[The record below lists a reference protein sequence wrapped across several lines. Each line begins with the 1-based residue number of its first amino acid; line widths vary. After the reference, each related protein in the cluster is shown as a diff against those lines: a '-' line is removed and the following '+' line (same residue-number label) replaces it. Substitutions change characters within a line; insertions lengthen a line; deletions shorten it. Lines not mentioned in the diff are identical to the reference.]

1 MSKVGKKLRLEDGQ
15 KYAIQKELQGKGVR
29 KKDVKEEY
37 QAIFDA
43 IQTFANTKIDDHN
56 KKAEKK
62 GKKDSIWQQKDND
75 NETLS
80 STELNIF
87 TDALIKKARHL
98 LFKRTNLSDR
108 EYQRLLKEMGVE
120 EAANAFKKED
130 VLDFIH
136 TLIGKDDQ
144 EGIAKT
150 DKEIENEKKAE
161 TSHIQAKETT
171 GTAIG
176 SQTVTTTESQSV
188 TTTETQPV
196 TTTGSESQSVTTTET
211 QPVTTTGSQT
221 VTTTESQSVT
231 TTESQPVTTT
241 ESQPVTTTTV
251 TQKKTSTAPA
261 RQAKATD
268 WQGKKGEDWDY
279 VNNIYAKG
287 WTAKQIAADIFKNEG
302 IKPTQ
307 KQLDE
312 RAAAIQKAYGKHFD
326 KDGKMTKPVALNY
339 RVSKPAVQKFKND
352 VADAR
357 GMYNAKNQVKKFF
370 KISQDHNGYGMFTSG
385 GKTTYDHWTEFL
397 DKNINKNN
405 ISEFLTQYVSMVQR
419 GEAGSDK
426 GIADTVM
433 SEKGDSAS
441 KRAILNKLFVNL
453 KNAAV
458 ASKVS
463 SQDINNWVH
472 KFNSAV
478 KNMDKDAIQ
487 AAFDGLNGLVIKVK
501 NVQKMSKQEAAKSVS
516 GSFKQTVNDSTLD
529 FEAAMKETGKLT
541 KLVDSIGGL
550 NGHGWKTRGQM
561 REILSKYGADATDLI
576 NKADAAK
583 SGNPNAMKEFE
594 DAYRKLFGVEF
605 NPDTIAK
612 RDAVAARIGTIHTAE
627 AVLDKA
633 NQFLSAYGKN
643 PANFEQFKRGVGGE
657 SMGKS
662 FDDSVGTEVD
672 VTLNYLVT
680 KQASVLGLNANDLD
694 EKTYMDVLKLVVNA
708 QKNAKQQAKGTG
720 NINRLYAQLEQLNQ
734 ACYGTKAVGK
744 EVAKF
749 NENMAT
755 TNLVTEM
762 AVDIGSTVALSFVPG
777 LGEAAIA
784 RWTLKL
790 AKNGKKATKL
800 YKTLTGAQKTF
811 GTLNNM
817 SKGRVLSAEGK
828 VITSSGK
835 EAIAAS
841 ARSGKEIIQSSK
853 AIKAGKEAEYLTK
866 TGKQA
871 VKATSKEK
879 WMSAGNT
886 VIKSAYHAGNASAAV
901 ALGEHYAMGYDWD
914 KATEKCGMMAFFGGA
929 GALGAEVVPAICASF
944 GVESK
949 VAIEVL
955 EEIANGTT
963 GYSWARIAENQEPE
977 QALVS
982 AVEFILMS
990 QGMKRIPQAGSKLA
1004 EKFKSIRNK
1013 NLKVEVEAPKTS
1025 DVQPNRGQGVVKV
1038 DKLLEDVHFKEVE
1051 NNVPNAAVKFLK
1063 GAEQRGAV
1071 KDVSSTV
1078 DANGNGTISYTKNGV
1093 KYEINYNNNRIAE
1106 VKTTNNGKS
1115 TTTKYEDGKPVAPK
1129 NAGEPQPANSPAN
1142 PADLK
1147 PIENNQTL
1155 FDKPEFNNGQKHYS
1169 RMTDEE
1175 LMAEFKRL
1183 NPKDK
1188 KAVDYTRQEHE
1199 QIDAIARHFKAK
1211 GLKVNVDGAVS
1222 YAKPPKGSPLRALA
1236 KLNAEQLAEKLK
1248 AAESNPNRTP
1258 ANTRYINACKYYL
1271 DRLGKVVKD
1280 GKLADKPTKNGVSA
1294 KSWKTKYNMMDP
1306 DQLTA
1311 EYEHLIKGGNAESK
1325 RVDLV
1330 LEALDRQG
1338 YKLVQKA
1345 DGTFEAVPKKG
1356 TKTEAPKTTE
1366 TEKPTAADEKT
1377 GRKVDDAPAAEAG
1390 REPLRQND
1398 GSQPLSPEGN
1408 GYTVMNEGGV
1418 KTTTVYRNG
1427 KEVAIKEEVNGET
1440 KFFKF
1445 NDAGQRVELTGN
1457 TAEANYNM
1465 HIQHANRD
1473 FMIDTAISENDPQA
1487 LIEAYN
1493 NIPGSRASKPQIDRI
1508 KQALTDMG
1516 YEYKNGSWEQP
1527 FTAWDNLINSINDR
1541 DFNAVSKYVKSCSS
1555 QEQLNRIE
1563 EYLVNLRNAKGI
1575 NNNVIDSVINDI
1587 KAQRRL
1593 LPNPTAQPV
1602 RINNKPAIEP
1612 EVETNPV
1619 EEAPTVVHT
1628 DRPML
1633 ETQVQNGNAAGIRYY
1648 VNTCS
1653 DEALMANAE
1662 YLESALKNMT
1672 NVNKSTVESALKE
1685 LSARK
1690 AQIQA
1695 KPVKTPV
1702 EAPVQ
1707 ETPTVF
1713 HADRPMLETHVQ
1725 NGNVAGIRYYVNACS
1740 DEALLANA
1748 EYLESA
1754 LKNMTN
1760 ANKSTVE
1767 SALKELS
1774 TRKAQIQARA
1784 GEALVEVPIEEASTA
1799 VHTDRPMLETQ
1810 VQNGNVAGIRYYV
1823 NTCSDEALMA
1833 NAEYLESALKNMTN
1847 ANKSTVESA
1856 LKELSARKAQ
1866 IQAKPVEAPVED
1878 TVEIKKPMSQKIKD
1892 YIKEWKRINDDETLT
1907 DAQRAVEQKKVEL
1920 QLRKRGFKIEG
1931 DTAVPTDIKTFNRL
1945 GSRLYQIWNRFKA
1958 RIAGTKT
1965 HSEAKILEAEIKASD
1980 LPKAEKQGLLSQL
1993 WAKFRGKNEQV
2004 KPSETPAENPARI
2017 NNERV
2022 IIGGTQRSSN
2032 SGNATVRNLST
2043 FKESVVEGTAERPAK
2058 IQYTDAEGKVVA
2070 TKEITYD
2077 TAESNSYE
2085 AYIKDADGNNI
2096 GRESTTEYSRTIYE
2110 TDPLDPFSERR
2121 IEYSTS
2127 YDRTIYEYDA
2137 NGLRKSYEYE
2147 KVDNKEVFTGTKE
2160 QIVEDGVIRE
2170 VSKNADGKV
2179 IQISDDGP
2187 NGNYIYRDENG
2198 VVTEVQYPPEKSGY
2212 SDFYSYN
2219 KEGKIWNI
2227 NYNNTNKLQ
2236 SLTHKPDGS
2245 VEVKTMDN
2253 SVQPAKVTIETIT
2266 AEEYSARYGDRAFAP
2281 EVKPLKT
2288 TEPEPIVV
2296 QDEPVVI
2303 ADEPVVES
2311 ELFIEPKAPQG
2322 GRTVVVGK
2330 ARNLRGLQPSELNA
2344 TETAIEYDSCVLEFN
2359 NKKALAQLGTPQEGM
2374 EELANRITA
2383 LEKHLTEDFVGWFKQ
2398 NGVFRGSEK
2407 FDAIN
2412 ESGMLHQTP
2421 EELMQNSTWQLPQRF
2436 LNGNGE
2442 IVVTNTYGIKDA
2454 RIHYV
2459 NGRPIGAT
2467 VMQDGFEPIMLKFD
2481 GKKWIE
2487 IPKENGPEMTGE
2499 GGIEVRSQKAYYD
2512 AVAQQ
2517 KKDNRHWYDPRT
2529 W

>member
-1 MSKVGKKLRLEDGQ
+1 M
-15 KYAIQKELQGKGVR
+15 
-29 KKDVKEEY
+29 
-37 QAIFDA
+37 
-43 IQTFANTKIDDHN
+43 
-56 KKAEKK
+56 
-62 GKKDSIWQQKDND
+62 
-75 NETLS
+75 
-80 STELNIF
+80 
-87 TDALIKKARHL
+87 
-98 LFKRTNLSDR
+98 
-108 EYQRLLKEMGVE
+108 
-120 EAANAFKKED
+120 
-130 VLDFIH
+130 
-136 TLIGKDDQ
+136 
-144 EGIAKT
+144 
-150 DKEIENEKKAE
+150 
-161 TSHIQAKETT
+161 
-171 GTAIG
+171 
-176 SQTVTTTESQSV
+176 
-188 TTTETQPV
+188 
-196 TTTGSESQSVTTTET
+196 
-211 QPVTTTGSQT
+211 
-221 VTTTESQSVT
+221 
-231 TTESQPVTTT
+231 
-241 ESQPVTTTTV
+241 

-963 GYSWARIAENQEPE
+963 GYSWARIAENQDPE

-990 QGMKRIPQAGSKLA
+990 QGMKRIPQAGSKLVD
-1004 EKFKSIRNK
+1004 KLKSIRNK
-1013 NLKVEVEAPKTS
+1013 NIKVEVEAPKTT
-1025 DVQPNRGQGVVKV
+1025 DVQPNRGQGGVKV

-1115 TTTKYEDGKPVAPK
+1115 TTTKYEEGKPVVETPAGGSSKKIIFGEEDAALAAEEAGIITPK
-1129 NAGEPQPANSPAN
+1129 ETSQMTEAQIDAEIAELEKLGGYRRPKQNERLLDLYEAKSAKKNPVSTGNAGEPQPANSPAN

-1280 GKLADKPTKNGVSA
+1280 GKLADKPIKNGVSA

-1366 TEKPTAADEKT
+1366 TKEPT
-1377 GRKVDDAPAAEAG
+1377 RVDDAPAAEAG
-1390 REPLRQND
+1390 REPLRQQRSTFTND

-1408 GYTVMNEGGV
+1408 GYTVTNEGGV

-1457 TAEANYNM
+1457 SAEANYNM

-1508 KQALTDMG
+1508 KQALNDMG
-1516 YEYKNGSWEQP
+1516 YEYKNGSWQP
-1527 FTAWDNLINSINDR
+1527 IEFTAWDNLINSINDR
-1541 DFNAVSKYVKSCSS
+1541 DFDAVSKYVKSCSS

-1593 LPNPTAQPV
+1593 LPNPTTQPARV
-1602 RINNKPAIEP
+1602 NEEFVVEQK
-1612 EVETNPV
+1612 VETNPV

-1633 ETQVQNGNAAGIRYY
+1633 ETQVQNGNVAGIRYY
-1648 VNTCS
+1648 VNACS

-1774 TRKAQIQARA
+1774 TRKAQIQA
-1784 GEALVEVPIEEASTA
+1784 
-1799 VHTDRPMLETQ
+1799 
-1810 VQNGNVAGIRYYV
+1810 
-1823 NTCSDEALMA
+1823 
-1833 NAEYLESALKNMTN
+1833 
-1847 ANKSTVESA
+1847 
-1856 LKELSARKAQ
+1856 
-1866 IQAKPVEAPVED
+1866 KPVEAPVED

-1907 DAQRAVEQKKVEL
+1907 DAQRTVEQKKIEL

-1931 DTAVPTDIKTFNRL
+1931 DTIVPTDVKTFNRL

-2004 KPSETPAENPARI
+2004 KPSETPAENPAVI
-2017 NNERV
+2017 NDERV

-2077 TAESNSYE
+2077 TAESNSYD
-2085 AYIKDADGNNI
+2085 AVIKDAEGNVM
-2096 GRESTTEYSRTIYE
+2096 GSESHY
-2110 TDPLDPFSERR
+2110 TDLAYVCESDPFNPGSQR
-2121 IEYSTS
+2121 IIEAKTQ
-2127 YDRTIYEYDA
+2127 YDRTMYEYDS
-2137 NGLRKSYEYE
+2137 NGLEKLYNYL
-2147 KVDNKEVFTGTKE
+2147 KVDDKEVFIGTRE
-2160 QIVEDGVIRE
+2160 QIREDGVIRE
-2170 VSKNADGKV
+2170 VCKDADGKV
-2179 IQISDDGP
+2179 TGINDDGP
-2187 NGNYIYRDENG
+2187 NRTHIYRDENG
-2198 VVTEVQYPPEKSGY
+2198 VVEQIQYPPEKSGY
-2212 SDFYSYN
+2212 YDFYSYN
-2219 KEGKIWNI
+2219 KEGKIWDI
-2227 NYNNTNKLQ
+2227 DYKNTNTHQ
-2236 SLTHKPDGS
+2236 SFTHKPDGS
-2245 VEVKTMDN
+2245 VEVKTTDN
-2253 SVQPAKVTIETIT
+2253 NVQPAKVTTETIT

-2281 EVKPLKT
+2281 EAKPLKT
-2288 TEPEPIVV
+2288 SAEPEPVVV
-2296 QDEPVVI
+2296 QDEPVVK
-2303 ADEPVVES
+2303 P
-2311 ELFIEPKAPQG
+2311 
-2322 GRTVVVGK
+2322 
-2330 ARNLRGLQPSELNA
+2330 
-2344 TETAIEYDSCVLEFN
+2344 
-2359 NKKALAQLGTPQEGM
+2359 
-2374 EELANRITA
+2374 
-2383 LEKHLTEDFVGWFKQ
+2383 Q
-2398 NGVFRGSEK
+2398 NGAFRRSEK

-2412 ESGMLHQTP
+2412 KSGILHQTP
-2421 EELMQNSTWQLPQRF
+2421 EELMQNSTWQLPQEF
-2436 LNGNGE
+2436 LNGNGN
-2442 IVVTNTYGIKDA
+2442 IVVTNAYGIKNA
-2454 RIHYV
+2454 RIYYV
-2459 NGRPIGAT
+2459 NGEPIGAI
-2467 VMQDGFEPIMLKFD
+2467 VMQEGEFESVVLKYD

-2487 IPKENGPEMTGE
+2487 IPKEN
-2499 GGIEVRSQKAYYD
+2499 RSDLRDVVELQICSKEAYD
-2512 AVAQQ
+2512 NAVQQ

>member
-176 SQTVTTTESQSV
+176 SQTVTTT
-188 TTTETQPV
+188 
-196 TTTGSESQSVTTTET
+196 ESQSVTTTET

-1633 ETQVQNGNAAGIRYY
+1633 ETQVQNGN
-1648 VNTCS
+1648 
-1653 DEALMANAE
+1653 
-1662 YLESALKNMT
+1662 
-1672 NVNKSTVESALKE
+1672 
-1685 LSARK
+1685 
-1690 AQIQA
+1690 
-1695 KPVKTPV
+1695 
-1702 EAPVQ
+1702 
-1707 ETPTVF
+1707 
-1713 HADRPMLETHVQ
+1713 
-1725 NGNVAGIRYYVNACS
+1725 
-1740 DEALLANA
+1740 
-1748 EYLESA
+1748 
-1754 LKNMTN
+1754 
-1760 ANKSTVE
+1760 
-1767 SALKELS
+1767 
-1774 TRKAQIQARA
+1774 
-1784 GEALVEVPIEEASTA
+1784 
-1799 VHTDRPMLETQ
+1799 
-1810 VQNGNVAGIRYYV
+1810 VAGIRYYV